1 MQEDTHLLKRIKSF
15 AWRIGMM
22 TLAFFLTITADNIG
36 MLELN
41 PAFSILLGLVLGEVS
56 KAINTELSK

>member
-1 MQEDTHLLKRIKSF
+1 MQDTQLTKRFKSF

-22 TLAFFLTITADNIG
+22 TLAFVLTVSADNLG

-41 PAFSILLGLVLGEVS
+41 PAFTVILGLVFGEVS

>member
-1 MQEDTHLLKRIKSF
+1 
-15 AWRIGMM
+15 MM
-22 TLAFFLTITADNIG
+22 TLAFVLTISADNIG

-41 PAFSILLGLVLGEVS
+41 PAFTVILGLVLGEVS